1 MIRSL
6 QIFRDLTVTQSF
18 TETANR
24 NYITQSAVSHHLKAL
39 EDKLGHTLIERNRK
53 SLQLTKAG
61 EIALEAASDLI
72 ERYGKLEIDLK
83 QMGKELA
90 GTIHIATILSV
101 GLHELPSH
109 VNAFLKYHPKV
120 DIKFSYL
127 KHADIYQEVLTG
139 KADLGFVA
147 FPSPHPRLKITLFKQ
162 DVFALIVHPGHHLAA
177 RKHINLNKI
186 ANESFVTLQD
196 DLPIRK
202 SVDKILKK
210 LGVKVRVTHVFDN
223 LESVKQAVESGL
235 GISMVPR
242 GIIQKE
248 IQTKTLKELEI
259 NEGPFQ
265 YPIGI
270 LVRKNEKP
278 SPCVEAFI

>member
-6 QIFRDLTVTQSF
+6 LIFRDLTLTQSF

-39 EDKLGHTLIERNRK
+39 ENKLGHTLIERTRR

-61 EIALEAASDLI
+61 EITLEAASDLI

-90 GTIHIATILSV
+90 GTIRIATILSV

-109 VNAFLKYHPKV
+109 VNAFLRYHPKV
-120 DIKFSYL
+120 EIKFSYL
-127 KHADIYQEVLTG
+127 KHAEVYQEVLTG
-139 KADLGFVA
+139 KADIGFVA
-147 FPSPHPRLKITLFKQ
+147 FPAPHPRLKVTLFKQ
-162 DVFALIVHPGHHLAA
+162 DSIALIVHPGHRLAQ
-177 RKHINLNKI
+177 RKQVDLNKI
-186 ANESFVTLQD
+186 LGESFVTLQGEFPTRRSID
-196 DLPIRK
+196 R
-202 SVDKILKK
+202 ILKRF
-210 LGVKVRVTHVFDN
+210 GVKVRVTHVFDN

-235 GISMVPR
+235 GVSMVPR
-242 GIIQKE
+242 GIIQRE
-248 IQTKTLKELEI
+248 VQAKTLKEIEI
-259 NEGPFQ
+259 SEGPFQ

-270 LVRKNEKP
+270 LIRKNEKP
-278 SPCVEAFI
+278 SPSVQAFI

>member
-6 QIFRDLTVTQSF
+6 QIFRDLTLTRSF

-39 EDKLGHTLIERNRK
+39 EDKLGHTLIERSRK

-61 EIALEAASDLI
+61 EIALEAATDLL
-72 ERYGKLEIDLK
+72 ERYAKLEIDLK
-83 QMGKELA
+83 QMGEELA
-90 GTIHIATILSV
+90 GTIRIATILSV

-120 DIKFSYL
+120 DVKFSYL
-127 KHADIYQEVLTG
+127 KHADVYQEVLRG
-139 KADLGFVA
+139 NADLGFVA
-147 FPSPHPRLKITLFKQ
+147 FPTLHPRLKTTLFKQ
-162 DVFALIVHPGHHLAA
+162 DAFTLIVHPGHRLAQ
-177 RKHINLNKI
+177 RKHVSLNKI
-186 ANESFVTLQD
+186 AGESFVTLQEE
-196 DLPIRK
+196 LPIRK
-202 SVDKILKK
+202 SIVGILKR
-210 LGVKVRVTHVFDN
+210 LGIKVRVTHVFDN

-235 GISMVPR
+235 GVSIVPR

-248 IQTKTLKELEI
+248 VQAKTLREIEI

-270 LVRKNEKP
+270 LMRKNEKP
-278 SPCVEAFI
+278 SPCVQAFI

>member
-61 EIALEAASDLI
+61 EITLEAASDLI
-72 ERYGKLEIDLK
+72 ERYGKLEVDLK

-90 GTIHIATILSV
+90 GTIRIATILSV

-120 DIKFSYL
+120 GIKFSYL
-127 KHADIYQEVLTG
+127 KPAEIYQEVLTG

-147 FPSPHPRLKITLFKQ
+147 FPAPHPRLKITLFKQ
-162 DVFALIVHPGHHLAA
+162 DAFSLIVHPGHHLAQ

-186 ANESFVTLQD
+186 AGESFVTLPEE
-196 DLPIRK
+196 LPIRK
-202 SVDKILKK
+202 SIDKILRQA
-210 LGVKVRVTHVFDN
+210 GVKVRIAHVFDN
-223 LESVKQAVESGL
+223 FESVKQAVESGL
-235 GISMVPR
+235 GVSMVPR

-248 IQTKTLKELEI
+248 IQAKTLKELEI

-270 LVRKNEKP
+270 LMRKNEKP
-278 SPCVEAFI
+278 SPCVQAFI